1 MIKNK
6 DKGKVE
12 GGGSSSSGTSA
23 AAAASCGGGA
33 SGGGGAGGG
42 DDTSVSLSLVKRRG
56 GGMSL
61 SGPLHAGRYTTTP
74 LTQILTYPVMYV
86 PVMVPCTQVHTP

>member
-23 AAAASCGGGA
+23 AAAASCG
-33 SGGGGAGGG
+33 SAGGG
-42 DDTSVSLSLVKRRG
+42 DDTSVSLSLAKRRG

-74 LTQILTYPVMYV
+74 LTQILSYPVIYV
-86 PVMVPCTQVHTP
+86 PVRSLARR